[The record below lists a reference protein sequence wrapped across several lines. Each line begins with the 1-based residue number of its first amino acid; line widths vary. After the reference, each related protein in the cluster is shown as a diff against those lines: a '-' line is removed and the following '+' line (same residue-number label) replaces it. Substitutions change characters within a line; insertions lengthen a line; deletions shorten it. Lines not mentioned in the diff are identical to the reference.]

1 MNYTTEVLISV
12 LEKMSKL
19 LREDIDSI
27 ERYTIKDIVY
37 SIKQRLLAAENLVDV
52 VKNEGSS
59 TQDFE
64 AALERWDRS

>member
-1 MNYTTEVLISV
+1 MNYTTETLIFV
-12 LEKMSKL
+12 LERMSKL

-52 VKNEGSS
+52 VRNEGSS
-59 TQDFE
+59 VKDFE
-64 AALERWDRS
+64 KALDKWDRS